1 MVGSVEVDAWRVL
14 PPKPYDSLADYIEA
28 GGGVG
33 LTATDAVEPDT
44 IVEEL
49 VASGLR
55 GRGGAGFPTGVKW
68 RTIRAYASSVLRTS
82 VVVNA
87 AEGEPGTFKD
97 RTIIRANPYAVIE
110 GALIAARVVGA
121 TSITI
126 ATKAEFG
133 VELTRLRAAIDEIR
147 TAGWLGDVE
156 INVVEGPSEYLYGE
170 ETALLEVIDGRPPF
184 PRIAPPYRRG
194 IVEVVAGDADAE
206 SGSGLSA
213 DVRMAD
219 TDESLAPPVLV
230 DNVETMAN
238 IPAIVAKGAAWF
250 RSVGTAES
258 PGTIV
263 CTITG
268 DVEHPG
274 VAELPMGTSLRTAID
289 VAAGGVLRG
298 LEVGAVLVGV
308 SSAVLTADQLD
319 TELTYESMKAIGS
332 GLGSAGY
339 IVIGSGTDPVAIA
352 AGVSRFL
359 AIESCGQCTPCKL
372 DGAEIA
378 TILTNATAGNATTDD
393 LRELEARLARVADG
407 ARCNLASQQQAVVGS
422 ILDRFGPQVTARFE
436 PGAEAVPVHLVAA
449 LVDIEDT
456 GEVVDT
462 RFVDKQPDWTFDEV
476 DSGKTPVDRLTDHR
490 SDETLEGTG

>member
-1 MVGSVEVDAWRVL
+1 
-14 PPKPYDSLADYIEA
+14 
-28 GGGVG
+28 
-33 LTATDAVEPDT
+33 
-44 IVEEL
+44 
-49 VASGLR
+49 
-55 GRGGAGFPTGVKW
+55 
-68 RTIRAYASSVLRTS
+68 
-82 VVVNA
+82 
-87 AEGEPGTFKD
+87 
-97 RTIIRANPYAVIE
+97 
-110 GALIAARVVGA
+110 
-121 TSITI
+121 
-126 ATKAEFG
+126 
-133 VELTRLRAAIDEIR
+133 
-147 TAGWLGDVE
+147 
-156 INVVEGPSEYLYGE
+156 
-170 ETALLEVIDGRPPF
+170 
-184 PRIAPPYRRG
+184 
-194 IVEVVAGDADAE
+194 
-206 SGSGLSA
+206 
-213 DVRMAD
+213 
-219 TDESLAPPVLV
+219 
-230 DNVETMAN
+230 
-238 IPAIVAKGAAWF
+238 
-250 RSVGTAES
+250 
-258 PGTIV
+258 V

-339 IVIGSGTDPVAIA
+339 MVIGSGTDPVAIA

-378 TILTNATAGNATTDD
+378 AILAKATAGNATTDD
-393 LRELEARLARVADG
+393 LRELEVRLARVADG

-422 ILDRFGPQVTARFE
+422 ILDRFGPQVAARFE
-436 PGAEAVPVHLVAA
+436 LGAEAVPIRLVAA